1 MRRLAQINAAGRPY
15 AAPQIS
21 EPYFIPL
28 RFISQL
34 WGHLMVQ
41 KFLYADFKQNF
52 AQASAQD
59 SLYFF

>member
-1 MRRLAQINAAGRPY
+1 MIERIF
-15 AAPQIS
+15 APRIS

-28 RFISQL
+28 RFISHL
-34 WGHLMVQ
+34 WGQFMVHA
-41 KFLYADFKQNF
+41 FLYADFRQNF